1 MLEKCNFCMSDV
13 ASALVNAQ
21 NKWKTWQIL
30 IETSRGMARERAPK
44 KNTINYSHS
53 HSHYSPHCPPPPP
66 PKKSR
71 FHFGTPA
78 QNHGQRGVDLQHQVT
93 FLRVPLA
100 KQLQVL
106 PRRKPPQFHL
116 QTTWRASPPWPQ
128 RSVIRMKFMLWSA
141 WSILYTKTSVVPR
154 LADPWLP
161 GSCWGIP
168 RLKIFS

>member
-53 HSHYSPHCPPPPP
+53 HSHYSPHCPPPRPRKKVGSTLGP
-66 PKKSR
+66 LPKTMVKGVWIYNIKSPSSESLWPSSYKC
-71 FHFGTPA
+71 FHVGNHHNFTCRQHEGRLHLGHRDPSFGW
-78 QNHGQRGVDLQHQVT
+78 NLCYDL
-93 FLRVPLA
+93 L
-100 KQLQVL
+100 
-106 PRRKPPQFHL
+106 
-116 QTTWRASPPWPQ
+116 
-128 RSVIRMKFMLWSA
+128 
-141 WSILYTKTSVVPR
+141 VVPR